1 MPGPGLVCG
10 AATVK
15 VLLDCKAVSK
25 LISEGQDEKLPT
37 TERARMRLHF
47 VMCERCR
54 NVDEQLA
61 FMRQAMHRLGR
72 EEPDLPVRQTEP
84 SDKTS

>member
-15 VLLDCKAVSK
+15 VLLDCKAVS
-25 LISEGQDEKLPT
+25 
-37 TERARMRLHF
+37 ERARMRLHF

-72 EEPDLPVRQTEP
+72 EEPDLPARQTEP